1 MENVAWFS
9 FVNFGGKGLIFL
21 KNQRV
26 LEKKN
31 GTKDD
36 SSMVNGE
43 QNLEE
48 TTSLFILLNA
58 VLSL

>member
-1 MENVAWFS
+1 MVS